1 MKKRYKKKLVK
12 KKMTSDFCPLN
23 FDFPKVNFNI
33 GEFEFERVNLKG
45 LLEDTVERF
54 KSENKDENLKIGIW
68 RDDVVNCEDYIVTWF
83 KYKGHPKICVIF
95 YIDSEGDIKDYIP
108 KEGNTVKPSKVLK
121 HKKDFPI
128 CRGNIEWA
136 KRKTG
141 PGWNADDPAW
151 LYCIKD
157 FEECIRR

>member
-33 GEFEFERVNLKG
+33 GEFESERVNLKG

-68 RDDVVNCEDYIVTWF
+68 RDDVVNCEDYI
-83 KYKGHPKICVIF
+83 
-95 YIDSEGDIKDYIP
+95 
-108 KEGNTVKPSKVLK
+108 
-121 HKKDFPI
+121 
-128 CRGNIEWA
+128 
-136 KRKTG
+136 
-141 PGWNADDPAW
+141 
-151 LYCIKD
+151 
-157 FEECIRR
+157 